1 MADRKETQMKTSALA
16 LLLLAAPAFA
26 ADPTVD
32 ELLKK
37 YDAIMGPASFEAV
50 ATMSATREDGT
61 TRTYEMKF
69 LKRDNDKF
77 RLWFA
82 EPAAVKGQEM
92 LRNGESLWVY
102 LPNLKRATRIASRDN
117 FQGGDFNNADVLRV
131 NYAADY
137 TGTVAKTSD
146 LPDTWLLDL
155 KAKNADTAYDSIKLY
170 MRKSD
175 LQPVKGQYFGT
186 SGQMIRSADF
196 SDYKEFDKGYQR
208 PSKVVMHNELVKARK
223 SEMVMKKMSL
233 NIDVPAQR
241 FTQADLGK

>member
-1 MADRKETQMKTSALA
+1 MADKETHMKRSVLT

-26 ADPTVD
+26 ADPSVD

-37 YDAIMGPASFEAV
+37 YDAIMGPGSFEAE
-50 ATMSATREDGT
+50 ATMSATREDGS

-77 RLWFA
+77 RLWFS

-146 LPDTWLLDL
+146 VPDTWLLDL

-175 LQPVKGQYFGT
+175 LQPVRGQYFGT
-186 SGQMIRSADF
+186 SGQMIRSAEF

-233 NIDVPAQR
+233 NVDVPAQR